1 MVSARQA
8 RSPKMLIEL
17 RGRISLS
24 SKMIGVLDK
33 EIVKSRVLEVLDL
46 TKLRVPTR
54 KYSANLS

>member
-1 MVSARQA
+1 
-8 RSPKMLIEL
+8 
-17 RGRISLS
+17 
-24 SKMIGVLDK
+24 MIGVLDK